1 MSQATMAQRF
11 ELRCAV
17 GAAISGGV
25 SLPLGVMDLI
35 RGHYVEGVF
44 QVVVIAPMMLLIAYW
59 LYGRAQRG

>member
-1 MSQATMAQRF
+1 MAQRF

-17 GAAISGGV
+17 GAAISGVV
-25 SLPLGVMDLI
+25 SLPLGVLDLL

-44 QVVVIAPMMLLIAYW
+44 QLVVIVPMMLLIAYW

>member
-25 SLPLGVMDLI
+25 SLPLGILDLI
-35 RGHYVEGVF
+35 RGHYIEGVF
-44 QVVVIAPMMLLIAYW
+44 QVLVIAPMMLLMAYW
-59 LYGRAQRG
+59 LYRRAQRG

>member
-1 MSQATMAQRF
+1 MSQGTMVQRF

-17 GAAISGGV
+17 GAAISGVV
-25 SLPLGVMDLI
+25 SLPLGVLDLL

-44 QVVVIAPMMLLIAYW
+44 QLVVIVPMMLLIAYW

>member
-25 SLPLGVMDLI
+25 SLPLGVLDLI
-35 RGHYVEGVF
+35 RGHYIEGVF
-44 QVVVIAPMMLLIAYW
+44 QVVVIAPMMFLIAYW
-59 LYGRAQRG
+59 LYRRAQRG